1 MKLSLSPPRTPRILS
16 DSVHHQLNRYALA
29 ATTAGIGMLA
39 VVQPA
44 EAKII
49 YTKSHLVIAG
59 AEHYNLDLNH
69 DKITDFTLVNFWS
82 SSCGDSCGQVVSLKP
97 PAGNSAIGYVLKR
110 SFSWHVASAMK
121 KGSPIGPK
129 GHFQAGTNALVIGRS
144 SNGASGY
151 GPWFNVT
158 NRYLGLKFKIKG
170 KTHYGWARLTVTGT
184 FGSIVATL
192 TGYAYETIPNK
203 AIIAGATRGPGVIT
217 DETGTTTG
225 TLGWLALGRK

>member
-1 MKLSLSPPRTPRILS
+1 
-16 DSVHHQLNRYALA
+16 
-29 ATTAGIGMLA
+29 
-39 VVQPA
+39 
-44 EAKII
+44 
-49 YTKSHLVIAG
+49 
-59 AEHYNLDLNH
+59 
-69 DKITDFTLVNFWS
+69 
-82 SSCGDSCGQVVSLKP
+82 
-97 PAGNSAIGYVLKR
+97 
-110 SFSWHVASAMK
+110 MK
-121 KGSPIGPK
+121 KGSPIGPE

-203 AIIAGATRGPGVIT
+203 AIISGATRGPGVIT
-217 DETGTTTG
+217 MRQARQPEHWAGWHWEGNSSLSAGRLRLSREYAIAIAAKEGVFMPGKKSKTLFIAVLLGLMTIAAPTFAAGKEKILYSFCPAQLCPDGANPMASLISDAAGNLYGTAYYGGNSNCIRGCG
-225 TLGWLALGRK
+225 TVFELTR